1 MLFCLVV
8 LGKIAVLSEAL
19 DILMSLR
26 IGLKVYDYVLIFGNQ
41 SFRYRVRRLQLLFGI
56 IGNLMCLVFGRL
68 FVLA

>member
-26 IGLKVYDYVLIFGNQ
+26 IGLKVYDYVLIFGNL
-41 SFRYRVRRLQLLFGI
+41 SFRYRVRRLQLIFGI
-56 IGNLMCLVFGRL
+56 IGNLMCPVFGRL